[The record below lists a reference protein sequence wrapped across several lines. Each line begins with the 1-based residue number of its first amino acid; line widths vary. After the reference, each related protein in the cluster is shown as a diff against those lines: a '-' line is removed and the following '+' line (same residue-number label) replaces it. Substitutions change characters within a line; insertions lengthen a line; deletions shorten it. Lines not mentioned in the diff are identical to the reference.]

1 MGFPIAEAMLL
12 ALALAMDAFAV
23 ALTQGAKFRPGARDG
38 LLVAGAFGVA
48 QGVMPLIGWL
58 IGAFALAYVASV
70 DHWIAFGLLSF
81 LGVRMIL
88 DNPEEEGGHKL
99 SGWPLLVA
107 AIATS
112 VDALAAGLTLPT
124 LAIDPLAAC
133 ALIALVTF
141 ALSGI
146 GVMLGRR
153 AGDRFGRPA
162 EVLGG
167 VILIA
172 LGVKI
177 LAEHTGFL

>member
-1 MGFPIAEAMLL
+1 
-12 ALALAMDAFAV
+12 MDAFAV
-23 ALTQGAKFRPGARDG
+23 ALAQGAKFRPGPRGG
-38 LLVAGAFGVA
+38 LLVAGAFGLA
-48 QGVMPLIGWL
+48 QGVMPLVGWL
-58 IGAFALAYVASV
+58 VGAFAMAYVASV
-70 DHWIAFGLLSF
+70 DHWIAFGLLGF
-81 LGVRMIL
+81 LGLRMIF
-88 DNPEEEGGHKL
+88 DHADDGEERRL
-99 SGWPLLVA
+99 VGWPLLVA

-124 LAIDPLAAC
+124 LAIDPLAAS

-141 ALSGI
+141 VLSGI
-146 GVMLGRR
+146 AIALGRR

-167 VILIA
+167 VILIG